1 MKHRLTLIAL
11 IIPWLSSTAFGQ
23 QAKLEG
29 HVFDDKDK
37 QVSGVRVVVPGG
49 QAAVTDSKGH
59 FRISFP
65 VSTQP
70 GQATRIE
77 VVKSNWAVFQ
87 PMFGNCVTQSMER
100 NFEPLK
106 VIIIPKGSPLALSPK
121 GLSHAIA
128 KWADERVKL
137 RSQVT
142 GLKSQIDEYAF
153 LREYAERYGFTL
165 DQFENAAK
173 EWAKNAVSN
182 DKEEQAVKEYFLKN
196 YTRAAQLAGESA
208 LVADEELEQANKQ
221 KTEASLKVIRRFK
234 LEGNAF
240 YEQKK
245 FREALGA
252 YNEIDKRFSTGKLSK
267 EDLIEEWA
275 EIKNLLGN
283 AKEELGT
290 RVEGQESE
298 SLLSESVKEYGL
310 ALTVFT
316 REALP
321 QDWAMTQNNLG
332 AVLSVQG
339 EQLEGAEGVRLLG
352 QAVDAYRA
360 ALQVYTREAQ
370 PRQWAA
376 TQNNLGIVLN
386 AQGERLEGAEGLRL
400 LGQAVDAYRAALQV
414 YTREALPQQWAM
426 TQNNLGGVLNAQG
439 ERLEGAEGLR
449 LLGQA
454 VDAYRAALQVYR
466 REALPQEWA
475 TTQNNLGGVL
485 SAQGERLKGAEGVR
499 LLGEA
504 VDAYRATLQVYT
516 REALPQKWAMTQ
528 NNLGNVLS
536 AQGERLKGAEGVR
549 LLGQAVDAFRA
560 ALQVRTREALP
571 QQWATTQN
579 NLAMTYV
586 RLRNWLG
593 AAESFLNVL
602 TLNPDDKQAYAN
614 ASALYH
620 DRLFRFEEAFA
631 LNQKW
636 LARHPEDVSAQAD
649 FAEKQFTTGR
659 FPECEQR
666 INALLAKPE
675 VPAKTKT
682 ALRAIE
688 IANLLALNQ
697 AGQVPGKIDALI
709 DEVSRQPATFEV
721 DWVFDGTR
729 HFINQNEKLL
739 PYRAWLGQL
748 FDALHSKDRDA
759 MLKAFQEVL
768 ANFKGKR

>member
-400 LGQAVDAYRAALQV
+400 LGEAVDAYRAALQV
-414 YTREALPQQWAM
+414 YTREALPQEWAM
-426 TQNNLGGVLNAQG
+426 TQNNLGVVLRAQG
-439 ERLEGAEGLR
+439 ERLE
-449 LLGQA
+449 
-454 VDAYRAALQVYR
+454 
-466 REALPQEWA
+466 
-475 TTQNNLGGVL
+475 
-485 SAQGERLKGAEGVR
+485 GAEGVR

>member
-400 LGQAVDAYRAALQV
+400 LGEAVDAYRAALQV
-414 YTREALPQQWAM
+414 TTREALPQEWAM
-426 TQNNLGGVLNAQG
+426 TQNNLGVVLRAQG
-439 ERLEGAEGLR
+439 ERLE
-449 LLGQA
+449 
-454 VDAYRAALQVYR
+454 
-466 REALPQEWA
+466 
-475 TTQNNLGGVL
+475 
-485 SAQGERLKGAEGVR
+485 GAEGVR

-579 NLAMTYV
+579 NLGNALQKQGQRLEGAEGV
-586 RLRNWLG
+586 RLLG
-593 AAESFLNVL
+593 
-602 TLNPDDKQAYAN
+602 
-614 ASALYH
+614 
-620 DRLFRFEEAFA
+620 EAVEA
-631 LNQKW
+631 
-636 LARHPEDVSAQAD
+636 
-649 FAEKQFTTGR
+649 
-659 FPECEQR
+659 
-666 INALLAKPE
+666 
-675 VPAKTKT
+675 
-682 ALRAIE
+682 
-688 IANLLALNQ
+688 
-697 AGQVPGKIDALI
+697 
-709 DEVSRQPATFEV
+709 
-721 DWVFDGTR
+721 
-729 HFINQNEKLL
+729 
-739 PYRAWLGQL
+739 
-748 FDALHSKDRDA
+748 
-759 MLKAFQEVL
+759 
-768 ANFKGKR
+768 

>member
-414 YTREALPQQWAM
+414 Y
-426 TQNNLGGVLNAQG
+426 
-439 ERLEGAEGLR
+439 
-449 LLGQA
+449 
-454 VDAYRAALQVYR
+454 R

-549 LLGQAVDAFRA
+549 LLGQAVDAFRAALQVRTREALPQQWATTQNNLGNALQKQGQRLEGAEGVRLLGEAVDAYRA